1 MHLKGTPVNKRP
13 SVLNGLAYAFRVRVG
28 HGQASLRG
36 RLTQGDH
43 SLTAHLTD
51 NYHTMYDTVLSAKM
65 GDLTARFRD
74 NRFEFCM
81 AEQQARAVQSNG
93 RGRYVIY
100 HALLSPSHM

>member
-1 MHLKGTPVNKRP
+1 MWGTRWYMHLKGTPVNKRP

-74 NRFEFCM
+74 NTTDLNFAWPSSRPGPF
-81 AEQQARAVQSNG
+81 RAMG
-93 RGRYVIY
+93 G
-100 HALLSPSHM
+100 AGM